1 VKLHRDEAEVDD
13 LYRAAYLDYNGLPV
27 MKCLTS
33 ASQTVWIFIVPSCDL
48 EIMLKEEFENDQPI
62 QVKTFVASI
71 KRVQNF
77 QTMSRRSGGEYIT
90 TEWKQAIGI
99 YGGGS

>member
-1 VKLHRDEAEVDD
+1 MTKLHRNEAEIDD
-13 LYRAAYLDYNGLPV
+13 LYQAAYLDYNGLPV

-33 ASQTVWIFIVPSCDL
+33 ASQTVWVFLCPSCDL
-48 EIMLKEEFENDQPI
+48 DIMKDEFESDQPI
-62 QVKTFVASI
+62 QAKTYVASI

-90 TEWKQAIGI
+90 REWKQAIGI
-99 YGGGS
+99 